1 MEDASKKR
9 KERLEALRKRKLA
22 SVANGDDTK
31 ASLTFRNYTP
41 INEDLKAESDVKAAV
56 PRAPEGV
63 DTVEKQTEGVVETVI
78 QEEEKKRT
86 QDVDIFSLAPMQP
99 NWDLKRDIEP
109 RLKKLEKRTR
119 AAIVELIRKE
129 KPDNLI
135 MAD

>member
-9 KERLEALRKRKLA
+9 KEKLEALRKRKLA
-22 SVANGDDTK
+22 AVGDGDGSR

-41 INEDLKAESDVKAAV
+41 INEDLKTDSDIRASA

-63 DTVEKQTEGVVETVI
+63 DTVEKKTEGVVEAVI
-78 QEEEKKRT
+78 QEEEKKRA
-86 QDVDIFSLAPMQP
+86 QDVDIFSLAPMKP
-99 NWDLKRDIEP
+99 NWDLRRDIEP
-109 RLKKLEKRTR
+109 RLQKLEKRTR
-119 AAIVELIRKE
+119 AAIIELIRKE